1 MRLAIAT
8 HLPRTL
14 LRVDIF
20 VWDRLP
26 ACHAA
31 SDRLVSL
38 SHISTP
44 AVVPYGFFTMKIRTP
59 KMPMKWVWLVVTL
72 IVLVVGGLTWQR
84 WFPATNAWVNQT
96 AVSFRDGGGES
107 HAGEPTGEADPHA
120 GHDHGEHAGHDAST
134 SLELSKQA
142 IRNLGLSE
150 ETIRP
155 IKLETFRRSITVPAV
170 VVERPGRSRVQVATP
185 MTGVVTHVHAV
196 QGEAVEPGSLL
207 FQIRLTRAD
216 LVNSQTDFL
225 RTLGELDVEER
236 EVARLQQVTNSGAIA
251 GKVLLERQYARD
263 KLNANL
269 GAQRESL
276 RLHGLS
282 GKQVDQIERDRRLLR
297 ELQIFAPSVDSHGE
311 EELRLAQR
319 VISAGYVKGEQP
331 KHIGPLILQNLA
343 VHKGQSINAGETLC
357 ILTDYEELFIEGL
370 AFEQDL
376 RELRKA
382 SQRGWKAD
390 AILEESGAD
399 KRVIKGLE
407 FAYLANQVDTQSR
420 TMKFYVHLPNEV
432 AKDLRADGDRYVEW
446 RYVPGQ
452 RMELRVPVEEIPEQI
467 VVPVDAVA
475 SEGAETFVFQQNGGH
490 FDRVPVHVK
499 YRDQYSAVI
508 DTDGSL
514 FPGDVI
520 AMRGAHQMQ
529 MALKN
534 KAGGGVD
541 PHAGHNH

>member
-1 MRLAIAT
+1 
-8 HLPRTL
+8 
-14 LRVDIF
+14 
-20 VWDRLP
+20 
-26 ACHAA
+26 
-31 SDRLVSL
+31 
-38 SHISTP
+38 
-44 AVVPYGFFTMKIRTP
+44 MKIRMP
-59 KMPMKWVWLVVTL
+59 KVPMKWVWLVATL
-72 IVLVVGGLTWQR
+72 IVVIVGGFTWQR
-84 WFPATNAWVNQT
+84 WFPATKAWVDQT
-96 AVSFRDGGGES
+96 AVSFRNSGGES
-107 HAGEPTGEADPHA
+107 HEGEAAGEVDPHA
-120 GHDHGEHAGHDAST
+120 GHDHAAHAGHDAAT
-134 SLELSKQA
+134 SLELSRQA
-142 IRNLGLSE
+142 IRNIGLSD

-207 FQIRLTRAD
+207 FQIRLTHED
-216 LVNSQTDFL
+216 LVNAQTDFV
-225 RTLGELDVEER
+225 RTLGELDVENR
-236 EVARLQQVTNSGAIA
+236 EIARLQQVTRSGAVA
-251 GKVLLERQYARD
+251 GKVLLEREYSRD

-282 GKQVDQIERDRRLLR
+282 DNQVSQIERERRLLR

-311 EELRLAQR
+311 EELRLTQH
-319 VISAGYVKGEQP
+319 VIQASYVKEDQN
-331 KHIGPLILQNLA
+331 KHTGPLILQDLA

-357 ILTDYEELFIEGL
+357 ILTDYDELFIEGL
-370 AFEQDL
+370 AFEQDIKQL
-376 RELRKA
+376 RRA
-382 SQRGWKAD
+382 SQNGWKVD
-390 AILEESGAD
+390 AILEEPGSES
-399 KRVIKGLE
+399 RVIEGLE
-407 FAYLANQVDTQSR
+407 MAYLANQVDAQSR
-420 TMKFYVHLPNEV
+420 TLNFYVRLPNEV
-432 AKDLRADGDRYVEW
+432 AKDHRADGNRYVEW

-452 RMELRVPVEEIPEQI
+452 RMQLRVPVEEMPEQI
-467 VVPVDAVA
+467 VVPVEAVA
-475 SEGAETFVFQQNGGH
+475 SEGAETFVFQQNGSH

-508 DTDGSL
+508 DNDGSL

-534 KAGGGVD
+534 KSGGGVD

>member
-1 MRLAIAT
+1 
-8 HLPRTL
+8 
-14 LRVDIF
+14 
-20 VWDRLP
+20 
-26 ACHAA
+26 
-31 SDRLVSL
+31 
-38 SHISTP
+38 
-44 AVVPYGFFTMKIRTP
+44 
-59 KMPMKWVWLVVTL
+59 MKWVWLVASL
-72 IVLVVGGLTWQR
+72 IVVIVGGVTWQR
-84 WFPATNAWVNQT
+84 WFPATRAWVDQT
-96 AVSFRDGGGES
+96 AVSFRNGGGES
-107 HAGEPTGEADPHA
+107 QDGEADAEDDSHA
-120 GHDHGEHAGHDAST
+120 GHDHGAHAGHDEAT

-142 IRNLGLSE
+142 IRNIGLSD

-207 FQIRLTRAD
+207 FQIRLTHED
-216 LVNSQTDFL
+216 LVNAQTDFV
-225 RTLGELDVEER
+225 RTLGELDVEQR
-236 EVARLQQVTNSGAIA
+236 EVARLQQVTRSGAIA

-269 GAQRESL
+269 GAMRESL

-282 GKQVDQIERDRRLLR
+282 DNQVSQIERERRLLR

-311 EELRLAQR
+311 EELRLATR
-319 VISAGYVKGEQP
+319 VIPAGYVQKKEQP
-331 KHIGPLILQNLA
+331 EHTGPLILQDLS

-357 ILTDYEELFIEGL
+357 ILTDYDELFIEGM

-376 RELRKA
+376 RQLREA
-382 SQRGWKAD
+382 SKQGWNVD
-390 AILEESGAD
+390 AILEEPGA
-399 KRVIKGLE
+399 KSQVIAGLE
-407 FAYLANQVDTQSR
+407 IAYLANQVNAASR
-420 TMKFYVHLPNEV
+420 TLNFYVRLPNQV
-432 AKDLRADGDRYVEW
+432 TKDHRADGNRYVEW

-452 RMELRVPVEEIPEQI
+452 RMQLRVPVEEMPEQI

-475 SEGAETFVFQQNGGH
+475 SEGAETFVFQQNGSH

-508 DTDGSL
+508 DNDGSL